1 MVSFKKLM
9 SDYGLGVII
18 ILLLVAFAVS
28 TLSDYITTKSL
39 GGEEGHIA
47 PQMRPAAYG
56 DDSSQAVGAAEDG
69 PASDFAPVAG
79 EAGAMGG
86 NAPITNA
93 ADLLPTDAN
102 NEFSDMAPSANG
114 GNNASLLTAGHHM
127 GSSGSDAPLRNANL
141 QLRGEEA
148 NPRTYSGP
156 WNQSTIEADVNRKGI
171 CA

>member
-79 EAGAMGG
+79 DAGAMGETLLSPTP
-86 NAPITNA
+86 PICF
-93 ADLLPTDAN
+93 LLMQTTSSPIWHL
-102 NEFSDMAPSANG
+102 
-114 GNNASLLTAGHHM
+114 LLTVETTLLF
-127 GSSGSDAPLRNANL
+127 SLPDI
-141 QLRGEEA
+141 
-148 NPRTYSGP
+148 T
-156 WNQSTIEADVNRKGI
+156 
-171 CA
+171 